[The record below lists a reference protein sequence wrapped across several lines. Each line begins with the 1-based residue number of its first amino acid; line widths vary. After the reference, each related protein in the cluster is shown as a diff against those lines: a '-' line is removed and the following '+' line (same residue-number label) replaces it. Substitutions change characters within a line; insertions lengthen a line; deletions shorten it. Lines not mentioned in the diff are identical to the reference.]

1 MTPHASLWFVDTNVL
16 LYRYDSVNTSKQR
29 AAQDWLET
37 LAARRAA
44 RLSWQVLNEFYDNA
58 TRKGGVSRAAVRAAA
73 SHFVTWEPVGFNL
86 ELIERAWYWSDHAQ
100 LRYWDAL
107 ILASAETLGCRWLL
121 TEDFQEGRK
130 YGSVEVVNPFTAAPK
145 AFLET

>member
-1 MTPHASLWFVDTNVL
+1 MTPHAGLWFVDTNVL

-29 AAQDWLET
+29 AAQQWLEA
-37 LAARRAA
+37 LGARRAA

-58 TRKGGVSRAAVRAAA
+58 TRKGSVSRAAVRAAT
-73 SHFVTWEPVGFNL
+73 SYYVTWGPVGFSL
-86 ELIERAWYWSDHAQ
+86 ESIERAWHWTDRAQ

>member
-1 MTPHASLWFVDTNVL
+1 
-16 LYRYDSVNTSKQR
+16 
-29 AAQDWLET
+29 
-37 LAARRAA
+37 
-44 RLSWQVLNEFYDNA
+44 
-58 TRKGGVSRAAVRAAA
+58 
-73 SHFVTWEPVGFNL
+73 
-86 ELIERAWYWSDHAQ
+86 

-107 ILASAETLGCRWLL
+107 ILTSAETLGCRWLL